1 MNRIGFQV
9 SGPAPRKCEVRMF
22 NKLELGFSS
31 EAVAGLVKG
40 FRGYGENELI
50 EGREAINI
58 AAAGSKH

>member
-1 MNRIGFQV
+1 
-9 SGPAPRKCEVRMF
+9 MF